1 MSTASMNDAQGNS
14 PRYASSPTVSMTV
27 ITLVLGM
34 LLPAVVS
41 ILMLMASTQSR
52 ISEEENMMRAG
63 LVEGMGLQVDEVVDA
78 LAQSLEVIAANGGAD
93 ADDATRWTRLLQA
106 SRAFGKQ
113 FLEFHVA
120 NPNGDVISSSAS
132 LPEGINVAD
141 RGYFS
146 TSLATE
152 GMVASEGL
160 VSRHTGQIA
169 LYFALAV
176 RSDEEAHSGVVFAGF
191 NGEVFGDMLR
201 KAGPRSDGLTVFVLD
216 RNGDSVY
223 EHLPSGG
230 RHPVHIPPADLRDCA
245 DGRRAWL
252 EFGGTRHAVSV
263 MAKRLATGEA
273 PYLYLLVSTPDESFF
288 SLSTLRGVTPL
299 LLGTLCVALAALA
312 AANRRIVHPLESLT
326 RKVQAIEA
334 GQPLPETAI
343 ESVREIGGLQTAVTR
358 MAQAISQ
365 REQELAWFATHDDLT
380 GLANRKALHE
390 MLAARLDRLEEGA
403 SETVAV
409 IFIDIDRF
417 KAINDSMGH
426 TWGDNVIAAFA
437 ARLGAFMHPLHAFCA
452 RVGGDE
458 FVVVPDA
465 SATHNVVRDT
475 RALLAHLG
483 TPYDINGREVRL
495 SASAGVLFVGDPGES
510 PDVIIRNANAAMHRS
525 KERGFGRISI
535 FRPLHLDSYM
545 LRLDIERELPL
556 AAATGQLHMV
566 YQPIVNAS
574 DGSLHSF
581 EALMRWNHPRH
592 GSLSP
597 ATFITVAEQTGH
609 VGLLGDFAL
618 REAGACVRRFGE
630 AGLLTPGLR
639 FGVNISPAHL
649 MAQDFLSDI
658 ESVLDAVSVPGDRIT
673 LEVTES
679 ALISTGAELMGRLET
694 LAKRGLNFA
703 IDDYGAGYSNIQ
715 YLASE
720 HFRVIKIDKSL
731 IDEVH
736 LRDRMRAIVR
746 STVQLAHSL
755 GCKIVAEGVETHAQ
769 ANLLARLGC
778 DYLQGYL
785 FSRPVPETDAMRLAI
800 RAMEQG
806 TLLPPEAHPDA

>member
-1 MSTASMNDAQGNS
+1 MFTVAMKETSGASPKTS
-14 PRYASSPTVSMTV
+14 SSPTVSMTV

-52 ISEEENMMRAG
+52 ISEEETMMREG

-78 LAQSLEVIAANGGAD
+78 IAQSLEVIAANGGAD

-132 LPEGINVAD
+132 LPEGVNVAD

-146 TSLATE
+146 TSLASE
-152 GMVASEGL
+152 GMVASEGV

-176 RSDEEAHSGVVFAGF
+176 HNDDKAHSGVVFAGF

-201 KAGPRSDGLTVFVLD
+201 KAGPRSDGLTVYVLD
-216 RNGDSVY
+216 HNGNSVF
-223 EHLPSGG
+223 EHTPSGG
-230 RHPVHIPPADLRDCA
+230 RHPVHFSPADLRDCA
-245 DGRRAWL
+245 EGGRSSL
-252 EFGGTRHAVSV
+252 EFDGNRHAVSV
-263 MAKRLATGEA
+263 MAKRLATGEP
-273 PYLYLLVSTPDESFF
+273 PYLYILAATPGESLF
-288 SLSTLRGVTPL
+288 SIATLRGVTPL
-299 LLGTLCVALAALA
+299 LLGTLCVAMAALA
-312 AANRRIVHPLESLT
+312 AAHRRIVHPLEGLT

-334 GQPLPETAI
+334 GQHHAETPV
-343 ESVREIGGLQTAVTR
+343 ESVREISGLQVAVTR

-365 REQELAWFATHDDLT
+365 REKELAWFATHDDLT
-380 GLANRKALHE
+380 GLANRKALHD
-390 MLAARLDRLEEGA
+390 MLGSRLCRLEEGEN
-403 SETVAV
+403 ETVAV

-417 KAINDSMGH
+417 KAVNDSMGH
-426 TWGDNVIAAFA
+426 TWGDNVINAFA

-475 RALLAHLG
+475 RALLAHLSA
-483 TPYDINGREVRL
+483 PYDINGREVRL
-495 SASAGVLFVGDPGES
+495 TASAGVLFVGDPCES

-545 LRLDIERELPL
+545 LRLDVERELPL
-556 AAATGQLHMV
+556 AVATGQLHMV

-574 DGSLHSF
+574 DGSLHAF

-592 GSLSP
+592 GALSP

-618 REAGACVRRFGE
+618 REAGACVQRFDE
-630 AGLLTPGLR
+630 AGLLSPGLR
-639 FGVNISPAHL
+639 FAVNISPAHL
-649 MAQDFLSDI
+649 MAQDFLSDV
-658 ESVLDAVSVPGDRIT
+658 EGVLDAVAMPGDRFT

-679 ALISTGAELMGRLET
+679 ALISTGAELMGRLEA
-694 LAKRGLNFA
+694 LGKRGLNFA

-720 HFRVIKIDKSL
+720 HFKVIKIDKSL

-736 LRDRMRAIVR
+736 LRDRLRAIVR

-755 GCKIVAEGVETHAQ
+755 GCKVVAEGVETHAQ

-785 FSRPVPETDAMRLAI
+785 FSRPVPEVDAMRLAA

-806 TLLPPEAHPDA
+806 TLLPPEA